1 MELTFMEISEA
12 EMKML
17 IEKRKQAAKQAAIQ
31 AKAEEIC
38 KLIKELEALGG
49 HVHAHRSGKNR
60 YLQTGYNV
68 LYNVQAGAWGL
79 DFKV

>member
-17 IEKRKQAAKQAAIQ
+17 IQKREQAAKHAAIKS
-31 AKAEEIC
+31 KAEEIC
-38 KLIKELEALGG
+38 KLIKELETLGG
-49 HVHAHRSGKNR
+49 HVYAHRSGKNR
-60 YLQTGYNV
+60 YLQMGDSM